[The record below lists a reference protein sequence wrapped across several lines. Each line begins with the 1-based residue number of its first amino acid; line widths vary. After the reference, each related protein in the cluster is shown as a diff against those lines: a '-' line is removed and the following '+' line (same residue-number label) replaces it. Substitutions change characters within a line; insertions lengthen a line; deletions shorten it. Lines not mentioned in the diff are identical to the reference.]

1 MEWLTYLLKV
11 SVCMGLF
18 YLVYHLLLQKLT
30 FFNLNRWYLLS
41 TLLLSFAVP
50 LLEIQVKISPAA
62 IQEPVAVVQP
72 EVRKRLVEGITT
84 IPGGEPQ
91 IIHHTVQPSYMD
103 QLSWGSF
110 AMLLYWA
117 IAIAIFITMLWQAV
131 QLILH
136 SRKVSDSFGRLKVV
150 YKSSG
155 FTNCSFLHYVF
166 VDHNL
171 DKEAM
176 AAVVNHESVHAT
188 RYHSVDKILLNV
200 FKILL
205 WFSPP
210 IYFYAKALE
219 EVHEYEADKETS
231 ALIGNAAYAS
241 LLLKM
246 AVSNRRDLLVHSFVK
261 NPIKARIKMLFTN
274 QSKNMNK
281 LTYLSLIPAGMA
293 LVWLFSVKEVYAQG
307 GTLSKAQVITIKGD
321 SKNAPLLVSAA
332 LSATGLEVDKP
343 STAAPVQ
350 VTDKEPPLRLLNYTM
365 LGDDPLVII
374 DGKKYTAEI
383 LTRISPSCVKS
394 ARYSWDKAEITTKD
408 GRVEYASK
416 AEIATAKLRLKM
428 QGNGKFYNR
437 YAVTLGDK
445 KYDEILI
452 RTDGGSTPINYSKD
466 YRVMLSIDGK
476 VYTEEEAKNL
486 PGTTSFNINGL
497 HCRYA
502 DDDAE
507 VKAKY
512 GDRCDVLIEISR
524 IKVAPGK
531 EIDVKRNAASA
542 VGEDAIGRFFYS
554 AKDSTIVNHNEGVLT
569 LYGDAKIQNAK
580 VDLTADKISL
590 DKPSRIALAENVS
603 YKVNGKTGKAPYARF
618 DLYKGTYEIL
628 GHIPGASSE

>member
-30 FFNLNRWYLLS
+30 FFSLNRWYLLS

-72 EVRKRLVEGITT
+72 EVRKSLVEGITT
-84 IPGGEPQ
+84 IPVGEPQ
-91 IIHHTVQPSYMD
+91 IIHHTVRPSFID

-110 AMLLYWA
+110 LTLLYWA
-117 IAIAIFITMLWQAV
+117 IAIAIFIIMLWQAV

-171 DKEAM
+171 DEEAM

-200 FKILL
+200 CKILL

-231 ALIGNAAYAS
+231 ALIGNAVYAG

-246 AVSNRRDLLVHSFVK
+246 AVSNRRELLVHSFVK

-307 GTLSKAQVITIKGD
+307 GPLSKSQVITIKGNP
-321 SKNAPLLVSAA
+321 KNAPLPILAT
-332 LSATGLEVDKP
+332 LSATGLQVDKP
-343 STAAPVQ
+343 STAPLK
-350 VTDKEPPLRLLNYTM
+350 KETSDETPIRLIDGAV
-365 LGDDPLVII
+365 LGEDPLVII

-383 LTRISPSCVKS
+383 LTRISPSCVKLS
-394 ARYSWDKAEITTKD
+394 RFSWDKAEITTKD
-408 GRVEYASK
+408 NRIEYATK
-416 AEIATAKLRLKM
+416 EDIAAAKIRLKM
-428 QGNGKFYNR
+428 KANGKFYNR
-437 YAVTLGDK
+437 YKVTMGGK
-445 KYDEILI
+445 IYDEILI
-452 RTDGGSTPINYSKD
+452 RTDASSLQVDYPKD
-466 YRVMLSIDGK
+466 YRVMLSIDGQ
-476 VYTEEEAKNL
+476 VYTEDEAKNL
-486 PGTTSFNINGL
+486 PGITAFNITGL
-497 HCRYA
+497 KCRYA
-502 DDDAE
+502 DDDPE
-507 VKAKY
+507 VMEKY
-512 GDRCDVLIEISR
+512 GDRCDVLFEISR

-531 EIDVKRNAASA
+531 DVDITRNQASA
-542 VGEDAIGRFFYS
+542 FGEDAVGRFFYS
-554 AKDSTIVNHNEGVLT
+554 AKDSTIVNHNKGLLT
-569 LYGDAKIQNAK
+569 LYGDAKMQNSK
-580 VDLTADKISL
+580 VDLAADKISL
-590 DKPSRIALAENVS
+590 DKPSRIALAENVT
-603 YKVNGKTGKAPYARF
+603 YKVNGKTGKANYARF

-628 GHIPGASSE
+628 GHIPDTSSE